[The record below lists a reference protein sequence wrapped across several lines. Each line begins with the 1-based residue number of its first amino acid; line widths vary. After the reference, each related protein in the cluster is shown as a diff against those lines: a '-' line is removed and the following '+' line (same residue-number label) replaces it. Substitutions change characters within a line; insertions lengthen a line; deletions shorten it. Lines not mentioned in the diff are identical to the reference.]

1 MPDIVITEFMN
12 DSAVAE
18 LTASYDVYYDPSLVE
33 RADALRAK
41 VAGARALIV
50 RDRTQ
55 VGRALLDIGARLQV
69 IGRLGVGLDNID
81 MEACKARGITVVPA
95 TGANVVSVAEY
106 VITGVL
112 MLLRGAFQAS
122 SNVLAGEWPRT
133 ALIGRELNGKTLGLI
148 GFGAIARA
156 VASRAPSL
164 GMRVIAHD
172 PLVAAGDPVWRELS
186 VAPHALADVL
196 RAADVVSLHV
206 PLNPETRG
214 LIDRDALSLMKPGA
228 SLINTARGGVVDET
242 ALAGALRARSLGG
255 ALLDVFESEPLPAD
269 SHLLDVPNLILTPHI
284 AGITEESN
292 ERVGTLIAARV
303 RQVLEGTP

>member
-1 MPDIVITEFMN
+1 MPDIVISEFMN

-50 RDRTQ
+50 RNRTQ
-55 VGRALLDIGARLQV
+55 VGRALLDIGAHLQV

-106 VITGVL
+106 VITGAL
-112 MLLRGAFQAS
+112 MLLRGAFQAT

-133 ALIGRELNGKTLGLI
+133 ALIGREISGKTLGLI

-156 VASRAPSL
+156 VASRATSL

-172 PLVAAGDPVWRELS
+172 PLVAAGAPVWRELS
-186 VAPHALADVL
+186 VAPHALVDVL

-214 LIDRDALSLMKPGA
+214 LIDRDALALMKPGA

-255 ALLDVFESEPLPAD
+255 ALLDVYETEPLAAD

-284 AGITEESN
+284 AGLTKESN

-303 RQVLEGTP
+303 RQILEGTP

>member
-1 MPDIVITEFMN
+1 MPEIVISEFMN

-50 RDRTQ
+50 RNRTQ
-55 VGRALLDIGARLQV
+55 VERALLDIGTRLQV

-81 MEACKARGITVVPA
+81 MEACKARGITVIPA

-106 VITGVL
+106 VITGAL
-112 MLLRGAFQAS
+112 MLLRGAFQAT

-133 ALIGRELNGKTLGLI
+133 ALIGREVSGKTLGLI

-156 VASRAPSL
+156 VASRATSL
-164 GMRVIAHD
+164 GMRVIGHD
-172 PLVAAGDPVWRELS
+172 PLVVVGDPVWRERS
-186 VAPHALADVL
+186 VAPHVLADVL

-214 LIDRDALSLMKPGA
+214 LIDRDALALMKPGA

-255 ALLDVFESEPLPAD
+255 ALLDVYETEPLTAD

-284 AGITEESN
+284 AGLTEESN
-292 ERVGTLIAARV
+292 ERVGTLIAMRV
-303 RQVLEGTP
+303 RQILEGTP